1 MNFDCCD
8 NTAKQIKKIQP
19 IQNSALSSKFVVGS
33 KQSEITNALAYQ
45 VLSFLQEILLNATNI
60 RNEIPEYILIEMTVD
75 SEYNFGIG
83 IRNETKR
90 NLEYFFRNSDKVLA
104 YFFLASRSGLRAA
117 NISSATFSFP
127 TSSKCAQSKNGV
139 VFRLSNILVKS
150 FILFASFA

>member
-19 IQNSALSSKFVVGS
+19 IQNNALSSKFVVGS

-45 VLSFLQEILLNATNI
+45 VLSFLKEILLNATKI

-83 IRNETKR
+83 IKNETKKY
-90 NLEYFFRNSDKVLA
+90 LE
-104 YFFLASRSGLRAA
+104 
-117 NISSATFSFP
+117 
-127 TSSKCAQSKNGV
+127 
-139 VFRLSNILVKS
+139 
-150 FILFASFA
+150 